1 MNKLSM
7 RAKTIISFA
16 LFAVI
21 FTGLTLIASYY
32 DLAISKILTKNALPK
47 GAYIS
52 TSVFTL
58 FFEAMGSSPIYL
70 IVSIAGAILFWWG
83 IRHKKIWLSVISAV
97 LVFVGFFLT
106 IQDVFKYYTE
116 AVTASL
122 NNGIP
127 VEAEIKG
134 GFYTWLISAVI
145 AIAEGVCL
153 VFAWSNVKPETNDA
167 LIKWIFVII
176 VAMAGYL
183 IVHFVKGPVGRMR
196 FRTMNAIGDSEFANF
211 TNWWVSKGKR
221 KPYSTE
227 SGVMPF
233 LPSDQCK
240 SFPSGHTYSAG
251 LIYTLICLPDLVK
264 SIGDKKWTRPVIYAV
279 TITFTG
285 IVAISRIAAGAHYM
299 SDVLFGGTLSFLSM
313 MIGREIFIF
322 KGEHF
327 KALFGKEAMPL
338 DDVALDNADT
348 TITE

>member
-1 MNKLSM
+1 MKQLSM
-7 RAKTIISFA
+7 RAKTIISFV
-16 LFAVI
+16 LFAVV
-21 FTGLTLIASYY
+21 FTGLTLIASYC
-32 DLAISKILTKNALPK
+32 DLSISKILTKNTLPE

-58 FFEAMGSSPIYL
+58 FFEAMGSCPIYL
-70 IVSIAGAILFWWG
+70 VVSIAGAIWFWWG
-83 IRHKKIWLSVISAV
+83 IAHKKIWLSVIAAI
-97 LVFVGFFLT
+97 LVFIGFFLT
-106 IQDVFKYYTE
+106 LQDVFKYYTE

-127 VEAEIKG
+127 VEVEMKG
-134 GFYTWLISAVI
+134 GFYKTLISAVI
-145 AIAEGVCL
+145 AIAEGACL
-153 VFAWSNVKPETNDA
+153 VFAWSRVKPETNDA
-167 LIKWIFVII
+167 LFKWVFVIV

-196 FRTMNAIGDSEFANF
+196 FRTMNAAGDTEFTQF
-211 TNWWVSKGKR
+211 TNWWVSNGKR
-221 KPYSTE
+221 KPYSAE
-227 SGVMPF
+227 AGSALV

-279 TITFTG
+279 TIAFTG

-299 SDVLFGGTLSFLSM
+299 SDVLFGGTLSFLFM

-327 KALFGKEAMPL
+327 KALFERTAVPL
-338 DDVALDNADT
+338 DGDN
-348 TITE
+348 TETAE

>member
-1 MNKLSM
+1 M
-7 RAKTIISFA
+7 RAKTIISFV
-16 LFAVI
+16 LFAVV
-21 FTGLTLIASYY
+21 FTGLTLIASYC
-32 DLAISKILTKNALPK
+32 DLSISKILTKNTLPK

-58 FFEAMGSSPIYL
+58 FFEAMGSCPIYL
-70 IVSIAGAILFWWG
+70 VVSIAGAIWFWWG
-83 IRHKKIWLSVISAV
+83 IAHKKIWLSVIAAI
-97 LVFVGFFLT
+97 LVFIGFFMTL
-106 IQDVFKYYTE
+106 QDVFKYYTE

-127 VEAEIKG
+127 VEVEMKG
-134 GFYTWLISAVI
+134 GFYKTLISAVI
-145 AIAEGVCL
+145 AIAEGACL
-153 VFAWSNVKPETNDA
+153 VFAWSRVKPETNDA
-167 LIKWIFVII
+167 LFKWVFVIV

-196 FRTMNAIGDSEFANF
+196 FRTMNAAGDTEFTQF
-211 TNWWVSKGKR
+211 TNWWVSNGKR
-221 KPYSTE
+221 KPYSAE
-227 SGVMPF
+227 AGAALV

-279 TITFTG
+279 TIAFTG

-299 SDVLFGGTLSFLSM
+299 SDVLFGGTLSFLFM

-322 KGEHF
+322 KGAHF
-327 KALFGKEAMPL
+327 KALFERKAVPL
-338 DDVALDNADT
+338 DGDNAET
-348 TITE
+348 AE

>member
-1 MNKLSM
+1 MKQLSM
-7 RAKTIISFA
+7 RAKTIISFV
-16 LFAVI
+16 LFAVV
-21 FTGLTLIASYY
+21 FTGLTLIASYC
-32 DLAISKILTKNALPK
+32 DLSISKILTKNTLPE

-58 FFEAMGSSPIYL
+58 FFEAMGSCPIYL
-70 IVSIAGAILFWWG
+70 VVSIAGAIWFWWG
-83 IRHKKIWLSVISAV
+83 IAHKKIWLSVIAAI
-97 LVFVGFFLT
+97 LVFIGFFLT
-106 IQDVFKYYTE
+106 LQDAFKYYTE

-127 VEAEIKG
+127 VEVEMKG
-134 GFYTWLISAVI
+134 GFYKTLISAVI
-145 AIAEGVCL
+145 AIAEGACL
-153 VFAWSNVKPETNDA
+153 VFAWSRVKPEINDA
-167 LIKWIFVII
+167 LFKWVFVIV

-196 FRTMNAIGDSEFANF
+196 FRTMNAAGDTEFTQF
-211 TNWWVSKGKR
+211 TNWWVSNGKR
-221 KPYSTE
+221 KPYSAE
-227 SGVMPF
+227 AGSALV

-279 TITFTG
+279 TIAFTG

-299 SDVLFGGTLSFLSM
+299 SDVLFGGTLSFLCM

-322 KGEHF
+322 KGAHF
-327 KALFGKEAMPL
+327 KALFERKAVPL
-338 DDVALDNADT
+338 DGDNAET
-348 TITE
+348 AE